1 MELYFAAF
9 RYAHDNDGD
18 DGDAHDDA
26 DDDESFGRP
35 FFATEIIKC

>member
-1 MELYFAAF
+1 MELDFAAF

-26 DDDESFGRP
+26 DDDPLDVHFL
-35 FFATEIIKC
+35 ATEIIKC

>member
-26 DDDESFGRP
+26 DDDFAHDND
-35 FFATEIIKC
+35 ATEIIKC